1 MNFKKIALAL
11 AVASSFAAQAA
22 EPAAADY
29 LTAFQEAGYIVGDA
43 QAAVYTDFL
52 AAAAEGNTAYVFQ
65 DNGAA
70 DAGSVAFVTQA
81 DGANYAS
88 VLQSGMG
95 ALAYVNQVGGASMNK
110 AMIMQVETGETART
124 TELTSTSS
132 VDELAGAELAERTLS
147 LTGNVALV
155 SQVAGDAENSAF
167 IYQNG
172 TSNFAAVSQT
182 AGIVANY
189 AYVTQMGS
197 GSVAYV
203 LQK

>member
-22 EPAAADY
+22 EPATAAY
-29 LTAFQEAGYIVGDA
+29 LTAFQADGYIAGGA

-65 DNGAA
+65 NGGET
-70 DAGSVAFVTQA
+70 AGSVAFVTQDA
-81 DGANYAS
+81 GANYAS

-95 ALAYVNQVGGASMNK
+95 ALAYVNQVGGAALNK
-110 AMIMQVETGETART
+110 AMIMQVETGEAARETTLTA
-124 TELTSTSS
+124 TSS
-132 VDELAGAELAERTLS
+132 VDELAANELEARTLS

-155 SQVAGDAENSAF
+155 SQVAGDAENSAV

-182 AGIVANY
+182 GNVANF
-189 AYVTQMGS
+189 AYVTQMGV

>member
-29 LTAFQEAGYIVGDA
+29 LTQFQSAEFFADGA

-65 DNGAA
+65 NGGEAG
-70 DAGSVAFVTQA
+70 GSVAFVTQA
-81 DGANYAS
+81 DGANYAA
-88 VLQSGMG
+88 VIQSGQG
-95 ALAYVNQVGGASMNK
+95 ALAYVNQIGGGAALNK
-110 AMIMQVETGETART
+110 AMIMQVETGENVRTAD
-124 TELTSTSS
+124 LTATSS
-132 VDELAGAELAERTLS
+132 VDQLAAAELAGRELS

-182 AGIVANY
+182 GNVANF
-189 AYVTQMGS
+189 AYVTQMGL

>member
-29 LTAFQEAGYIVGDA
+29 LTQFQSAEFFADGA

-52 AAAAEGNTAYVFQ
+52 AAATDGNTAYVFQ
-65 DNGAA
+65 NGGEA
-70 DAGSVAFVTQA
+70 AGSVAFVTQA
-81 DGANYAS
+81 DGANYAA
-88 VLQSGMG
+88 VIQSGVG
-95 ALAYVNQVGGASMNK
+95 ALAYVNQIGGGALNK
-110 AMIMQVETGETART
+110 AMIMQVETGETARET
-124 TELTSTSS
+124 ALTATSS
-132 VDELAGAELAERTLS
+132 VDQLAAAELGGRELS
-147 LTGNVALV
+147 VTGNVALV

-182 AGIVANY
+182 GNVANF
-189 AYVTQMGS
+189 AYVTQMGA
-197 GSVAYV
+197 GSVAYI

>member
-22 EPAAADY
+22 EPATAAY
-29 LTAFQEAGYIVGDA
+29 LTAFQADGYIAGGA

-95 ALAYVNQVGGASMNK
+95 ALAYVNQSGGAALNK
-110 AMIMQVETGETART
+110 AMIMQVETGEAARETTLTA
-124 TELTSTSS
+124 TSS
-132 VDELAGAELAERTLS
+132 VDELAANELEARTLS

-155 SQVAGDAENSAF
+155 SQVAGDAENSAV

-182 AGIVANY
+182 GNVANF
-189 AYVTQMGS
+189 AYVTQMGV